1 MNSSPNKSVMD
12 IREIM
17 NLLERTYP
25 TTEATTSGD
34 GGKERWAKTR
44 RYLYQYRASCIDSSC
59 SSSSGSSSIDNR
71 APSKRPRREP
81 LTLIHIQ
88 SILSFL
94 SNTFPNLPH
103 LQAKIIQESPRI
115 LGQYRSIESKLMPT
129 VEFLKKLYGD
139 MDVVGGED
147 SYGDDDST
155 RVATS
160 IKAGG
165 RGMFYEAIMRNTDL
179 LLVRGVGYAG
189 SVHEEGINDIV
200 GREDDDANDTAVNGS
215 TYKTSMAMEEYLRHE
230 LGITSRT
237 VISKLK
243 EDHPT
248 LFQSSLNGRVRP
260 VVRYLHALLGN
271 GLDNNDYDDYRATTE
286 AISGVGSS
294 SDIVVSPQSKLT
306 KRVAKIVTNH
316 PNLLQLDVHTN
327 LAPTVQFLVD
337 SCDFTHDEIAHVIS
351 AAPGVLGLSVER
363 NLRPTIDILGEI
375 MREECGDGGITEG
388 NRSSMLYVGG
398 GDEEEDHYKALL
410 GKYILKHPQIL
421 ALSLDNLRAKR
432 DYFNGIDSYADD
444 DDADTDDRKTE
455 KKKSTLAARILGS
468 APSAYSLSLT
478 NNIIPKV
485 EFLANLWGENNAPTA
500 SCNKD
505 DDIDAGRSGRWST
518 VSDNLR
524 EYPQILTLSKEGN
537 IIPTL
542 SFYNMTGYV
551 RLDSSGLPIEM
562 PYPKFIIRSRYI
574 ATSLYNRLLP
584 RWHFLLREQENRQ
597 LVELAW
603 DEETKQSTTMT
614 LPKYILPSN
623 KATSEDALLPPL
635 HLLAGASDEVFCR
648 QMNLSLQEYLG
659 FKEEAG
665 PRLKFSSQF
674 DRWLKTGRPID

>member
-1 MNSSPNKSVMD
+1 M
-12 IREIM
+12 
-17 NLLERTYP
+17 
-25 TTEATTSGD
+25 
-34 GGKERWAKTR
+34 
-44 RYLYQYRASCIDSSC
+44 
-59 SSSSGSSSIDNR
+59 
-71 APSKRPRREP
+71 
-81 LTLIHIQ
+81 
-88 SILSFL
+88 
-94 SNTFPNLPH
+94 
-103 LQAKIIQESPRI
+103 
-115 LGQYRSIESKLMPT
+115 GQYRSIDSKLIPT

-139 MDVVGGED
+139 MDIVGG
-147 SYGDDDST
+147 GDIDDEDDST
-155 RVATS
+155 SVATS
-160 IKAGG
+160 SKAGG
-165 RGMFYEAIMRNTDL
+165 QGMFYEAIMRNTDL
-179 LLVRGVGYAG
+179 LLVRGVGFRDGGIDG
-189 SVHEEGINDIV
+189 SE
-200 GREDDDANDTAVNGS
+200 REDATDTTTDGS
-215 TYKTSMAMEEYLRHE
+215 TGNNSMAMEEYLRHE
-230 LGITSRT
+230 LGITSRS
-237 VISKLK
+237 VMSKLK

-271 GLDNNDYDDYRATTE
+271 GFVNKYDDDDDDETE
-286 AISGVGSS
+286 ASGVGSPS
-294 SDIVVSPQSKLT
+294 EVIVSPQSKLT
-306 KRVAKIVTNH
+306 KRIAKIVTNH

-327 LAPTVQFLVD
+327 LAPTVRFLIG
-337 SCDFTHDEIAHVIS
+337 SCDFTHDEMAHVIS

-375 MREECGDGGITEG
+375 MREECGDGGSTG
-388 NRSSMLYVGG
+388 AKSSNILGG
-398 GDEEEDHYKALL
+398 REEEIDDQYKSLL
-410 GKYILKHPQIL
+410 GKCILKHPQIL

-432 DYFNGIDSYADD
+432 DYFNGIDSYADVHD
-444 DDADTDDRKTE
+444 AEADDAKTE
-455 KKKSTLAARILGS
+455 KKQITLAARILGS
-468 APSAYSLSLT
+468 APSTYSLSLT

-485 EFLANLWGENNAPTA
+485 EFLANLWGENIA
-500 SCNKD
+500 SAASYNND
-505 DDIDAGRSGRWST
+505 GDIGDGRSRRFSN

-551 RLDSSGLPIEM
+551 RLDANGIPIEI
-562 PYPKFIIRSRYI
+562 PHPKFIIRSRYI

-597 LVELAW
+597 LLELSW

-648 QMNLSLQEYLG
+648 QMNLSLQEYLD

>member
-1 MNSSPNKSVMD
+1 MY
-12 IREIM
+12 
-17 NLLERTYP
+17 LLERTYP
-25 TTEATTSGD
+25 TTAATTSGD

-44 RYLYQYRASCIDSSC
+44 RYLYQYRASCIDSS
-59 SSSSGSSSIDNR
+59 SR
-71 APSKRPRREP
+71 RPRREP

-88 SILSFL
+88 RILSFL

-115 LGQYRSIESKLMPT
+115 LGQYRSIDSKLIPT
-129 VEFLKKLYGD
+129 VEFLKKLYGQ
-139 MDVVGGED
+139 
-147 SYGDDDST
+147 
-155 RVATS
+155 
-160 IKAGG
+160 
-165 RGMFYEAIMRNTDL
+165 GMFYEAITRNTDL
-179 LLVRGVGYAG
+179 LLVRGVGFRND
-189 SVHEEGINDIV
+189 GIGN
-200 GREDDDANDTAVNGS
+200 N
-215 TYKTSMAMEEYLRHE
+215 SMAMEEYLRHE
-230 LGITSRT
+230 LGITYRS
-237 VISKLK
+237 VLSKLK

-271 GLDNNDYDDYRATTE
+271 GFVNKYDDDDETE
-286 AISGVGSS
+286 ASGVGSPS
-294 SDIVVSPQSKLT
+294 EVIVSPQSKLT
-306 KRVAKIVTNH
+306 KRIAKIVTNH

-327 LAPTVQFLVD
+327 LAPTVRFLIG
-337 SCDFTHDEIAHVIS
+337 SCDFTHDEMAHVIS

-375 MREECGDGGITEG
+375 MREECGDGGSTG
-388 NRSSMLYVGG
+388 AKSSNILGG
-398 GDEEEDHYKALL
+398 REEEIDDQYKSLL
-410 GKYILKHPQIL
+410 GKCILKHPQIL

-432 DYFNGIDSYADD
+432 DYFNGIDSYADVHD
-444 DDADTDDRKTE
+444 AEADDAKTE
-455 KKKSTLAARILGS
+455 KKQITLAARILGS
-468 APSAYSLSLT
+468 APSTYSLSLT

-485 EFLANLWGENNAPTA
+485 EFLANLWGENIA
-500 SCNKD
+500 SAASYNND
-505 DDIDAGRSGRWST
+505 GDIGDGRSRRFSN

-551 RLDSSGLPIEM
+551 RLDANGIPIEM
-562 PYPKFIIRSRYI
+562 PHPKFIIRSRYI

-584 RWHFLLREQENRQ
+584 RWHFLLREQENRH
-597 LVELAW
+597 LLELSW

-648 QMNLSLQEYLG
+648 QMNLSLQEYLD